1 MLDELAEG
9 AGTAAGVRARTVA
22 ADHAEPSAAALT
34 VDLAEYNW
42 QAHSVLVV
50 DDEEG
55 MRNFLERTLARRCG
69 MVQSAADAEHA
80 AALMARLHFDLLIL
94 DIALPGKSGIEWL
107 HELREHGYTGDVIL
121 VTAFADMETAIDALR
136 GGASDFIL
144 KPFRV
149 DQILNSIKRCFER
162 ARLTRENF
170 VLRRELAGLAAD
182 PIGLVGH
189 SAAIEQLRAMVR
201 RVGQMPSTVLLQG
214 ESGTGKEIVAR
225 ALHQTSPRA
234 QRPFV
239 PVNCAAIA
247 SELIESELFGHVKGA
262 FTGASE
268 SRNGL
273 FYYAHGGTLF
283 LDEISELP
291 LALQTRLLRVL
302 EERKLRPVGSE
313 RELPVD
319 VRIIA
324 ATNRKLAA
332 EVKAGRFREDL
343 YYRLAVVELAL
354 PPLRARSED
363 IPDLMRHFMHQLAVQ
378 LGVAPLP
385 LSHEVVS
392 RLAAYP
398 WPGNVRELRNY
409 VERSMILGCFPSA
422 PSGTAPGASTPDEA
436 PAAGELALTLAEV
449 ERRHIERVVDDCAG
463 NKTEAARRL
472 GVSRKT
478 LERKFAEWAAAQA
491 TDAARVGRRA

>member
-9 AGTAAGVRARTVA
+9 AGPAAGVRERTVS
-22 ADHAEPSAAALT
+22 AEQAGPSAGART

-189 SAAIEQLRAMVR
+189 SVAIEQLRAMVR

-214 ESGTGKEIVAR
+214 ESGTGKEVVAR

-313 RELPVD
+313 REVPVD

-324 ATNRKLAA
+324 ATNRNLAG

-343 YYRLAVVELAL
+343 YYRLAVVDLPL

-363 IPDLMRHFMHQLAVQ
+363 IPDLMRHFMQQLSVQ
-378 LGVAPLP
+378 LGVAPLS

-392 RLAAYP
+392 RLAAYR

-422 PSGTAPGASTPDEA
+422 PSGAPAPDEV

-472 GVSRKT
+472 GVARKT
-478 LERKFAEWAAAQA
+478 LERKFADWAATQA
-491 TDAARVGRRA
+491 TDAARLGRRA